1 MARAGR
7 RVRRR
12 PTPSESAAPPPEPS
26 SRPMGPDPEWA
37 YVRPCAICRREA
49 RGFGYVH
56 QLRADQYP
64 TYQFCSLRCLDA
76 GAAIAGRH
84 GGVID
89 KTDMEQQ
96 AIKDARRPFAEALTE
111 LGLMEHFFDLGA
123 DEIDRLIE
131 AAVDGFQ
138 KSRQR
143 QALND
148 DLPF

>member
-1 MARAGR
+1 
-7 RVRRR
+7 VRRR
-12 PTPSESAAPPPEPS
+12 SPPAEPAAAPRPEPS
-26 SRPMGPDPEWA
+26 QRRPVGPDPEWA

-56 QLRADQYP
+56 QLRHDLYP
-64 TYQFCSLRCLDA
+64 TYRFCSLRCHAA
-76 GAAIAGRH
+76 GAAIAGRQ

-89 KTDMEQQ
+89 KTEIERQ

-111 LGLMEHFFDLGA
+111 LRLIEHFFHLTA
-123 DEIDRLIE
+123 EQIDQLIE

-138 KSRQR
+138 QSMQR

-148 DLPF
+148 HVPW